1 MARLLIFSDVHGNLA
16 ALNALLSYID
26 EDSLDGFR
34 CLGDVVGYYGFPD
47 KVLEAVEQLDP
58 DFRIGN
64 HEIGV
69 THDEC
74 GADLNFQA
82 VLAAMRHRKH
92 LMSSGKW
99 EALRAAALDEG
110 RQDTRHEQ
118 LDGLA
123 LSYVHATPAA
133 GTPFHKVCGNYIR
146 PTRILR
152 ADQQDW
158 GTLSAHFSAAH
169 AQNGTDLNIC
179 FVGHSHTA
187 MIALF
192 EGDQL
197 YFGEATYGQPMSL
210 DGLQGTV
217 LINTGSVG
225 QPRDN
230 VPLYNGMKLAH
241 GVVLDTA
248 ERTVTFVAAPY
259 AVNFGRMSNALER
272 DSFTHNMPDDLLIE
286 TYYALGR
293 RGILRQAVE
302 NPSQSLNELRR
313 LFDEMWQQETDRL
326 LAMIEHPVVQ
336 DIADWAITYTHKGFT
351 LKHSAFT

>member
-1 MARLLIFSDVHGNLA
+1 MSRLLIFSDVHGNIA
-16 ALNALLSYID
+16 ALNALLSRVN

-47 KVLEAVEQLDP
+47 EALQAVAQRDP

-64 HEIGV
+64 HEVAV
-69 THDEC
+69 THHAC
-74 GADLNFQA
+74 GTDLSFQA
-82 VLAAMRHRKH
+82 VLAVMRHRKH
-92 LMSSGKW
+92 LMRNGNW
-99 EALRAAALDEG
+99 EALRDAANDES
-110 RQDTRHEQ
+110 RMDTRHEQ

-133 GTPFHKVCGNYIR
+133 ATPFHKVCGNYIR

-152 ADQQDW
+152 SDQQDW
-158 GTLSAHFSAAH
+158 GVLSAHFGEAH
-169 AQNGTDLNIC
+169 AQNGVNLSIC
-179 FVGHSHTA
+179 FVGHSHTP

-197 YFGEATYGQPMSL
+197 HFGEATYGQPMSL

-230 VPLYNGMKLAH
+230 VPLNNGMKLAH
-241 GVVLDTA
+241 GVLLDTA

-259 AVNFGRMSNALER
+259 AVNFDRMSEALER
-272 DSFTHNMPDDLLIE
+272 DGFTHDMPDDLLIE
-286 TYYALGR
+286 TYEALR
-293 RGILRQAVE
+293 MREILQQRVE
-302 NPSQSLNELRR
+302 NPSHNLDTLRR
-313 LFDEMWQQETDRL
+313 LFDEMWQKEVKRL
-326 LAMIEHPVVQ
+326 LDMIAHPEVP
-336 DIADWAITYTHKGFT
+336 DIAQWAITYTHEGFYT
-351 LKHSAFT
+351 NGGS